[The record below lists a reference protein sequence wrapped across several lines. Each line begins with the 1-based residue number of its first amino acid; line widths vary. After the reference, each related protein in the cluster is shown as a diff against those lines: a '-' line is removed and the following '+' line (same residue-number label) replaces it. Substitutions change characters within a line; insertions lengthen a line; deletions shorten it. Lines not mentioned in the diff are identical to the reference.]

1 MPMRTLITLLLLL
14 FMQVSA
20 IAADVS
26 QQKARIDGLAG
37 QITTIEQAIGDKASD
52 DTGLLKLRIDLDS
65 FTKSLIDFGVSLR
78 PRLNEINARLGEIGD
93 PPKEGEREEPAT
105 LSAERNALLE
115 EKSQN
120 NALLGEAESL
130 SIRASRAI
138 DRIGNLRRDLFTN
151 TLFKRTDV
159 AGALSLDVFTSFVRE
174 FTRAAQQLS
183 SRVQFM
189 YSFRTSEFLSA
200 LVLSLLL
207 GLATW
212 FGVRR
217 MFGAIWR
224 FADTSTGEQSYINRL
239 SLAFWSTIV
248 PSLAMA
254 AALAAAYALFD
265 YFGVFTPQTADLTE
279 ALLISIAAIFFI
291 QRLANA
297 LLCPLQPERRLIM
310 VSDRAARILVTL
322 MIALAVVHVV
332 DYFIGRSNEIF
343 SAPLNLTVAKS
354 LISSLLISVVL
365 VMIALV
371 KPFHDGLSG
380 RAYGWPA
387 WIRVPLLLIA
397 IFIITASV
405 SGYIGLAR
413 FAAAQVVVTGA
424 ILATMFIGVQSGQV
438 LAAEGVFPNSAI
450 GERIK
455 QKFSL
460 SDTAL
465 DQLGLLL
472 SFVVYAAVFMIGMPL
487 ILLQW
492 GFNQLDI
499 QTWLYRILTD
509 IRIGNISIS
518 LIGILFGMV
527 VFVVGFLLTR
537 RFQRW
542 LDGSVMARS
551 RVDPGVRNSIRT
563 IVGYAGIAIAAVI
576 GLSAAGFDLSS
587 LAIIAGALSLG
598 IGFGLQ
604 NIVSNFVSGL
614 ILLAERPF
622 KVGDW
627 IVAGNA
633 AGFVRK
639 ISVRATEIETFQ
651 SQTVILPNSDL
662 INSAVGNWHHR
673 NHRGRIEIP
682 IGVAYGIKPRRVH
695 ELLLEIAANDPRVL
709 KTPPPTVVFKGFGDS
724 SLDFELRCHVSE
736 VLDGLEVATYL
747 RYDIVD
753 AFEREN
759 IPIPFPQRDVNLK
772 IEDIE
777 RLADAIEKARSRS
790 SKAKP
795 SDKSKT

>member
-1 MPMRTLITLLLLL
+1 MRTLITLLLLL
-14 FMQVSA
+14 LMPLSA

-37 QITTIEQAIGDKASD
+37 QITAIEQMIDDKASD

-78 PRLNEINARLGEIGD
+78 PRLNEINARLSEIGD
-93 PPKEGEREEPAT
+93 PPKEGEPEEPAA

-174 FTRAAQQLS
+174 FTKAAQQLS

-217 MFGAIWR
+217 MFGAIGM
-224 FADTSTGEQSYINRL
+224 FTDTGTGDQSYINRL

-248 PSLAMA
+248 PSLAMS

-279 ALLISIAAIFFI
+279 ALLVSIAAIFFI

-310 VSDRAARILVTL
+310 VSDRAARVLVTL
-322 MIALAVVHVV
+322 MIALAVIHVV

-371 KPFHDGLSG
+371 KPFHDELSG

-450 GERIK
+450 GDRIK

-465 DQLGLLL
+465 DQLGLVL
-472 SFVVYAAVFMIGMPL
+472 SFLVYAAVFMIGMPL

-563 IVGYAGIAIAAVI
+563 IVGYAGVAIAAVI

-736 VLDGLEVATYL
+736 VLDGVEVATYL

-777 RLADAIEKARSRS
+777 RLADAIEKARNRGNNPKPSGK
-790 SKAKP
+790 SKA
-795 SDKSKT
+795 

>member
-1 MPMRTLITLLLLL
+1 MRIVIALLALLLMNLTAL
-14 FMQVSA
+14 
-20 IAADVS
+20 AADVS
-26 QQKARIDGLAG
+26 KQQAQLEGLAG
-37 QITTIEQAIGDKASD
+37 RIASIESSITDKAAD
-52 DTGLLKLRIDLDS
+52 DTGLLKLRIELDS
-65 FTKSLIDFGVSLR
+65 FSKSLIDFGVSLR
-78 PRLNEINARLGEIGD
+78 PRLNEINARLAEIGD
-93 PPKEGEREEPAT
+93 PPKEGEPAEPAALT
-105 LSAERNALLE
+105 AERTALQE
-115 EKSQN
+115 EKAKN
-120 NALLGEAESL
+120 NTLLGEAESL
-130 SIRASRAI
+130 SIRASQAV
-138 DRIGNLRRDLFTN
+138 DRIGELRRDLFTN
-151 TLFKRTDV
+151 TLLKRTDV
-159 AGALSLDVFTSFVRE
+159 EGAISYDVFATFGHE
-174 FTRAAQQLS
+174 LNRARQQLS
-183 SRVQFM
+183 SRLQFM
-189 YSFRTSEFLSA
+189 YSFRTTELLSA
-200 LVLSLLL
+200 LALSLLV
-207 GLATW
+207 GLACW

-217 MFGAIWR
+217 MFGAIGR
-224 FADTSTGEQSYINRL
+224 GAPDAPEQSYINRL
-239 SLAFWSTIV
+239 SLAFWSTTV

-254 AALAAAYALFD
+254 AALALAYALFD
-265 YFGVFTPQTADLTE
+265 YFGIFTPQTAELTE
-279 ALLISIAAIFFI
+279 ALLVSIAAIFFI
-291 QRLANA
+291 QRLVNA
-297 LLCPLQPERRLIM
+297 LLSPQHPERRLIM
-310 VSDRAARILVTL
+310 VSDRAARILVTFL
-322 MIALAVVHVV
+322 IALAVIHVV
-332 DYFIGRSNEIF
+332 DYFIGRSNDVF
-343 SAPLNLTVAKS
+343 SAPLNVTVAKS

-371 KPFHDGLSG
+371 KPFDDPASS
-380 RAYGWPA
+380 RAFGWPA
-387 WIRVPLLLIA
+387 WIRIPLLLIA
-397 IFIITASV
+397 IFIIASAV

-438 LAAEGVFPNSAI
+438 LAAEGAFPHSAI
-450 GERIK
+450 GSRIK

-465 DQLGLLL
+465 DQLGLVL
-472 SFVVYAAVFMIGMPL
+472 SFLVYALVFIIGLPL

-499 QTWLYRILTD
+499 QNWLYRILTD

-527 VFVVGFLLTR
+527 VFVVGFLSTR

-542 LDGSVMARS
+542 LDGTVMARS

-563 IVGYAGIAIAAVI
+563 IVGYTGIALAAII

-627 IVAGNA
+627 IVAGNT

-651 SQTVILPNSDL
+651 SQTIILPNSEL

-682 IGVAYGIKPRRVH
+682 VGVAYGVKPRRVH
-695 ELLLEIAANDPRVL
+695 ELLLEVASNEPRVL
-709 KTPPPTVVFKGFGDS
+709 KSPPPTVVFRGFGDS
-724 SLDFELRCHVSE
+724 ALDFELRCHVPE
-736 VLDGLEVATYL
+736 VLDGLEVATNL
-747 RYDIVD
+747 RYEIVE

-777 RLADAIEKARSRS
+777 KLAGAIEAARTR
-790 SKAKP
+790 KGRAGPAAK
-795 SDKSKT
+795 S

>member
-1 MPMRTLITLLLLL
+1 MRPLRKLLAVLLLLL
-14 FMQVSA
+14 TPVVAF
-20 IAADVS
+20 AADVS
-26 QQKARIDGLAG
+26 EQKAKLDGLAQ
-37 QITTIEQAIGDKASD
+37 QIATIESSIDDKASD
-52 DTGLLKLRIDLDS
+52 DTALVKLRINLDAFS
-65 FTKSLIDFGVSLR
+65 KSLIDFGVSLR
-78 PRLNEINARLGEIGD
+78 PRINEINARLTALGD
-93 PPKEGEREEPAT
+93 PPKEGEPAEALAVTEE
-105 LSAERNALLE
+105 RKALLE
-115 EKSQN
+115 EKAQN

-138 DRIGNLRRDLFTN
+138 DRIGDLRRDLFTN
-151 TLFKRTDV
+151 TLFKSTDIE
-159 AGALSLDVFTSFVRE
+159 GALGRDVFSAFGHE
-174 FTRAAQQLS
+174 FMRASQQLS
-183 SRVQFM
+183 SRLQFM
-189 YSFRTSEFLSA
+189 YSFRTSELLYA
-200 LVLSLLL
+200 LALSLFV

-217 MFGAIWR
+217 MFGA
-224 FADTSTGEQSYINRL
+224 FGQTGTAAAAEGSYINRL
-239 SLAFWSTIV
+239 SLAFWSTTV

-254 AALAAAYALFD
+254 AALAVAYSLFD
-265 YFGVFTPQTADLTE
+265 YFGVFTPQTGDLTE
-279 ALLISIAAIFFI
+279 ALLVSVAAIFFI

-297 LLCPLQPERRLIM
+297 LLSPGDPERRLIM
-310 VSDRAARILVTL
+310 VSDRAARVLVSFL
-322 MIALAVVHVV
+322 IALAVIHVV

-354 LISSLLISVVL
+354 LISSLLISAVL

-371 KPFHDGLSG
+371 KPFHDRESG
-380 RAYGWPA
+380 RALGWPT
-387 WIRVPLLLIA
+387 WIRIPLLLIA
-397 IFIITASV
+397 IFIIAAAV

-424 ILATMFIGVQSGQV
+424 ILATMFIGVQAGQV
-438 LAAEGVFPNSAI
+438 MAAEGVFPHSTI
-450 GERIK
+450 GTRLK

-465 DQLGLLL
+465 DQLGLVL
-472 SFVVYAAVFMIGMPL
+472 SFVVYAAVFIIGLPL

-527 VFVVGFLLTR
+527 VFVVGFLVTR

-542 LDGSVMARS
+542 LDGTVMARS

-563 IVGYAGIAIAAVI
+563 IVGYTGIALAAVI

-627 IVAGNA
+627 IVAGNT

-651 SQTVILPNSDL
+651 SQTVILPNSEL

-682 IGVAYGIKPRRVH
+682 IGVAYGVKPRRVH
-695 ELLLEIAANDPRVL
+695 ELLLEIASSEPRVL
-709 KTPPPTVVFKGFGDS
+709 KTPPPSVVFRGFGDS
-724 SLDFELRCHVSE
+724 ALDFELRCHVPE
-736 VLDGLEVATYL
+736 VLDGVEVATNL
-747 RYDIVD
+747 RYEIVE

-777 RLADAIEKARSRS
+777 KLADAIEKARKGKRPA
-790 SKAKP
+790 AKP
-795 SDKSKT
+795 A

>member
-1 MPMRTLITLLLLL
+1 MTPLSKLLALLLLL
-14 FMQVSA
+14 LTPVMTM
-20 IAADVS
+20 AADVS
-26 QQKARIDGLAG
+26 QQKAKLEGLAQ
-37 QITTIEQAIGDKASD
+37 QIATIETSIGEKASD
-52 DTGLLKLRIDLDS
+52 DTALVKLRINLDAFS
-65 FTKSLIDFGVSLR
+65 KSLIDFGVSLR
-78 PRLNEINARLGEIGD
+78 PRINEVNARLTALGD
-93 PPKEGEREEPAT
+93 PPKEGEPAEPAAVT
-105 LSAERNALLE
+105 EERKALLD
-115 EKSQN
+115 EKAQN

-130 SIRASRAI
+130 SIRASRAT
-138 DRIGNLRRDLFTN
+138 DRIGDLRRELFTN
-151 TLFKRTDV
+151 TLFQRPDV
-159 AGALSLDVFTSFVRE
+159 EGALGRDVFEAFGRE
-174 FTRAAQQLS
+174 FTRATQQLS
-183 SRVQFM
+183 SRLQFM
-189 YSFRTSEFLSA
+189 YSFRTSELLYA
-200 LVLSLLL
+200 LALSLFV

-217 MFGAIWR
+217 MFGAIG
-224 FADTSTGEQSYINRL
+224 STGTGGVVDSSYINRL
-239 SLAFWSTIV
+239 SLAFWSTTV

-254 AALAAAYALFD
+254 AALAVAYSLFD
-265 YFGVFTPQTADLTE
+265 YFGVFTPQTGDLTE
-279 ALLISIAAIFFI
+279 ALLVSVAAIFFI

-297 LLCPLQPERRLIM
+297 LLSPGQPDRRLIM
-310 VSDRAARILVTL
+310 VSDRAARVLVAFL
-322 MIALAVVHVV
+322 IALAVIHVV

-354 LISSLLISVVL
+354 LISSLLISAVL

-371 KPFHDGLSG
+371 KPFHDSETG
-380 RAYGWPA
+380 RAYGWPT
-387 WIRVPLLLIA
+387 WIRIPLLLIA
-397 IFIITASV
+397 IFIIAAAV

-424 ILATMFIGVQSGQV
+424 ILATMFIGVQAGQV
-438 LAAEGVFPNSAI
+438 MAAEGVFPHSTI
-450 GERIK
+450 GTRLK
-455 QKFSL
+455 QMFSL

-465 DQLGLLL
+465 DQLGLVL
-472 SFVVYAAVFMIGMPL
+472 SFVVYAAVFIIGLPL

-518 LIGILFGMV
+518 LIGILFGLV
-527 VFVVGFLLTR
+527 VFVVGFLVTR

-542 LDGSVMARS
+542 LDGTVMARS

-563 IVGYAGIAIAAVI
+563 IVGYTGIALAAVI

-627 IVAGNA
+627 IVAGNT

-651 SQTVILPNSDL
+651 SQTVILPNSEL

-682 IGVAYGIKPRRVH
+682 IGVAYGVKPRRVH
-695 ELLLEIAANDPRVL
+695 ELLLEIASKEPRVL
-709 KTPPPTVVFKGFGDS
+709 KSPPPSVVFKGFGDS
-724 SLDFELRCHVSE
+724 ALDFELRCHVPE
-736 VLDGLEVATYL
+736 VLDGVEVATNL
-747 RYDIVD
+747 RYEIVD

-772 IEDIE
+772 IEGIE
-777 RLADAIEKARSRS
+777 KLADAIEEARRRKPS
-790 SKAKP
+790 SAKP
-795 SDKSKT
+795 ARKA